1 MMDMDKQENQCNILS
16 CRSGTV
22 GTWGCSPCIKFPI
35 SIPSYDNCVT
45 VGVLRYEGI
54 LVFSFSRYCIGLG
67 TVVFPMGYG

>member
-22 GTWGCSPCIKFPI
+22 GTWGCSPCIKFSI

-54 LVFSFSRYCIGLG
+54 LGWAPLCFLWAMDNIWLIKN
-67 TVVFPMGYG
+67 